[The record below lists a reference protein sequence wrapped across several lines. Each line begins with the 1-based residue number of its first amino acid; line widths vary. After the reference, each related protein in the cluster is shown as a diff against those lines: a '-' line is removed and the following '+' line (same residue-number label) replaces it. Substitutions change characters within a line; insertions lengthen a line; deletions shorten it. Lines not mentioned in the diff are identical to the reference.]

1 MARFRQRQR
10 RPSSKQVFASALVA
24 GLLAPV
30 SASVF
35 VSRAFAEGANGLRLG
50 WSPGETGSSLQADI
64 TAAAPF
70 AVVGGLALF
79 AAATAFFHVR
89 ERRRAGQREAALN
102 AELAELRLRCDRADV
117 VLAAERRIIVSFG
130 HREAEPVIE
139 GDISILGEGA
149 SPRRVLAFGSWL
161 TAASAQALEAALDRL
176 KQNGE
181 AFELVLRSGPGRFF
195 EAEGSAVSG
204 QAVLRLREITAER
217 LELTRL
223 RETLATTHGDLE
235 GLQALLDAIPQPVW
249 LRDGEGEILWVNAA
263 YARAVEAHDAGEAVN
278 RRLELLDEP
287 ARLASEAQRGKGH
300 SYAARVP
307 AVVAGQRRTLDVV
320 ETPTGAGSAGIATD
334 VTELEAMRADLQRQM
349 QAHVRTLDQLST
361 AVAIFDGAERLVFYN
376 SAYRQLWDL
385 DPAFLDS
392 RPKDG
397 EILDRLR
404 TDRRLPEQADFR
416 VWKKEMLAAYQ
427 ALEPQ
432 EHWWHLP
439 DGRTLRVVGNPD
451 PKGGVTYLF
460 DDVTERVHLESRYN
474 ALIRARGETLDSLRE
489 GVVVFGTDGR
499 LTLFNPAFAAIWNLE
514 PDLLAGHPH
523 MDEIV
528 ALCGHLSEE
537 ADWSE
542 LRAAV
547 TGLHDSRT
555 GHSQRIKRPDGS
567 VVDCVTAP
575 LPDGS
580 TLITFTDV
588 TATVS
593 VERALTERN
602 EALEKTSRLRDDFV
616 HHVSYELRSPLTN
629 IIGFAQLLGDETVGA
644 LNEKQ
649 REYTSHIT
657 KSSAALLA
665 IINDI
670 LDLATIDN
678 GTIELDLGPVNVRE
692 TIAAA
697 VRGLEDRLAERNV
710 HLVVDV
716 PPSVGFFVADAKRVR
731 QVLFNLLSNAIGVS
745 SNDQTVKV
753 AARKTDDEVVFSV
766 SDEGPGIP
774 ADIRA
779 RVFDRFES
787 HPTAQRHRGVG
798 LGLSIV
804 RSFVEL
810 HGGRVELD
818 SAPGRGTTVSCHF
831 PAKGGLT
838 RVAAE

>member
-1 MARFRQRQR
+1 MARFRRGQRGI
-10 RPSSKQVFASALVA
+10 SSKHVLASAAAA
-24 GLLAPV
+24 GLLAVPAL
-30 SASVF
+30 SSLA
-35 VSRAFAEGANGLRLG
+35 SRAFAEGEGASALPWTAGPGSLG
-50 WSPGETGSSLQADI
+50 SDI
-64 TAAAPF
+64 AAAAPF

-79 AAATAFFHVR
+79 AAATAFFHLR
-89 ERRRAGQREAALN
+89 ERRRAAQREAVLAG
-102 AELAELRLRCDRADV
+102 ELSELRLRCDRAEV
-117 VLAAERRIIVSFG
+117 IFAAERRVIVSFG
-130 HREAEPVIE
+130 HRDAEPVIE
-139 GDISILGEGA
+139 GDVSIVGEGA
-149 SPRRVLAFGSWL
+149 SPRRILAFGSWL
-161 TAASAQALEAALDRL
+161 TASSAQALESALDRL

-181 AFELVLRSGPGRFF
+181 AFAIVLRSGLGRYF
-195 EAEGSAVSG
+195 EAEGSAISG
-204 QAVLRLREITAER
+204 HAVLRLREITAER
-217 LELTRL
+217 LELTRI
-223 RETLATTHGDLE
+223 RETLATTQGDLE

-249 LRDGEGEILWVNAA
+249 LRDADGEILWVNAA
-263 YARAVEAHDAGEAVN
+263 YARAVEASEASEAVA

-287 ARLASEAQRGKGH
+287 ARLTSEAQRAKGER
-300 SYAARVP
+300 YAARVP

-334 VTELEAMRADLQRQM
+334 VSELEAMRADLQRQM

-361 AVAIFDGAERLVFYN
+361 AVAIFDGSERLVFYN
-376 SAYRQLWDL
+376 AAYRQLWDL
-385 DPAFLDS
+385 DAAFLDS

-397 EILDRLR
+397 EILERLR
-404 TDRRLPEQADFR
+404 AERRLPEQADFR
-416 VWKKEMLAAYQ
+416 VWKKEMLAGYQ

-439 DGRTLRVVGNPD
+439 DGRTLRVIGNPD

-460 DDVTERVHLESRYN
+460 DDVTERFHLESRYN

-489 GVVVFGTDGR
+489 GVVVFGADGR
-499 LTLFNPAFAAIWNLE
+499 LTLFNPAFASIWNLE
-514 PDLLAGHPH
+514 PDLLAGRPH

-528 ALCGHLSEE
+528 GLCGHLSQEG
-537 ADWSE
+537 DWSE
-542 LRAAV
+542 LRTAV

-555 GHSQRIKRPDGS
+555 GHFQRISRPDGS

-588 TATVS
+588 TASVN
-593 VERALTERN
+593 VERALTDRN
-602 EALEKTSRLRDDFV
+602 DALEKTSRLRDDFV

-644 LNEKQ
+644 LNDKQ

-697 VRGLEDRLAERNV
+697 VRGLDDRLSERDIK
-710 HLVVDV
+710 LVVDV
-716 PPSVGFFVADAKRVR
+716 PASVGFFVADAKRVR
-731 QVLFNLLSNAIGVS
+731 QVLFNLLSNAVGVS
-745 SNDQTVKV
+745 SAGQTVTV
-753 AARKTDDEVVFSV
+753 AARKHEDAVVFSV

-787 HPTAQRHRGVG
+787 HPTGQRHRGVG

-810 HGGRVELD
+810 HGGHVELD